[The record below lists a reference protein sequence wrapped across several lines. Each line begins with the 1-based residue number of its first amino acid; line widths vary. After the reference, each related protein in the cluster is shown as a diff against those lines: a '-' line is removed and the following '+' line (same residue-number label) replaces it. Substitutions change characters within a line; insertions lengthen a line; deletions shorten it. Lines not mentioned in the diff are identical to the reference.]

1 MILFLLSF
9 FTFTYIY
16 FGLFVFIQIFIWTI
30 IFFLSNFLH
39 GINPLSKEFIII
51 RIMSI
56 LVIIFILYYNSGN
69 LTVAATTILP
79 LSISKITYVDEINQ
93 SIYIGNGPRFEV
105 FESFE
110 IEETKD
116 FLTRLED
123 DANYLINMEFIPD
136 VTNHDEDAPQLIL
149 SKPFLINTNSS
160 PTTIT
165 KFINERLN
173 FRVDYFYLDD
183 SIIQNTGT
191 TPIVKFTF
199 VKVTLF

>member
-1 MILFLLSF
+1 
-9 FTFTYIY
+9 
-16 FGLFVFIQIFIWTI
+16 
-30 IFFLSNFLH
+30 
-39 GINPLSKEFIII
+39 
-51 RIMSI
+51 MSI